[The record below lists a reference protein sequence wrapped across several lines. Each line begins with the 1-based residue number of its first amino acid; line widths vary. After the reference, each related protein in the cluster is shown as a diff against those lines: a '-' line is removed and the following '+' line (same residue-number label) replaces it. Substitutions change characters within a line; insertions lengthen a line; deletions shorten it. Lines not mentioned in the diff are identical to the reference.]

1 MWFERGK
8 RNKKKSIVFSRSKR
22 RATNRPLRTVGKLFR
37 ASCFFWLGV
46 CTKCFPTLLRIHM
59 WLFFFCSAASHHL
72 PWKLRRNRR
81 GPKNQQH
88 QEISTIA
95 KVGKLS
101 ESSNVEPSV
110 PEGEGERPDK
120 MEKDEDGQ
128 IGSLR
133 ETIPPS
139 PLLFLVRT
147 SENATDYSLPRL
159 LPNFKYKNRHHL
171 PQPKLLEGRI
181 F

>member
-1 MWFERGK
+1 M
-8 RNKKKSIVFSRSKR
+8 
-22 RATNRPLRTVGKLFR
+22 
-37 ASCFFWLGV
+37 
-46 CTKCFPTLLRIHM
+46 
-59 WLFFFCSAASHHL
+59 
-72 PWKLRRNRR
+72 
-81 GPKNQQH
+81 
-88 QEISTIA
+88 A

-101 ESSNVEPSV
+101 ESSNLEPSV
-110 PEGEGERPDK
+110 PEGERRERPDK